1 MLTTASSFLLAF
13 NQPVLAADT
22 DKKAISATMPTSPL
36 NAGTLLETLLGL
48 VLVLGCIVLVAWLL
62 KRTSGFSS
70 SANGELKIIA
80 GIALG
85 AREKAIL
92 LQVGDQ
98 QILVGVTPQ
107 QIRTLH
113 VLPEA
118 ITQNTSGK
126 ENAFAD
132 RLKQVLKQRETS

>member
-1 MLTTASSFLLAF
+1 MATVVSSFVLAVC
-13 NQPVLAADT
+13 QPVLAAEESS
-22 DKKAISATMPTSPL
+22 KSPSVTMPASPL

-92 LQVGDQ
+92 LQVGEQ

-118 ITQNTSGK
+118 VSQNTSSK

-132 RLKQVLKQRETS
+132 RLKQVLKQREPS